1 MNSFAVHPSS
11 MLPDDHQRLCGQGDD
26 SLVNCVEVTRRKCQ
40 SVSRTAP
47 PAPAKA
53 ARSARYSVYTKCLTG
68 FVGEPVM
75 QDPLSKADRYWKEAA
90 KCYELA
96 KSTSP
101 TFLSGFYRQAAMQFL
116 FMAEGELKVAERQT
130 RRRDK

>member
-1 MNSFAVHPSS
+1 
-11 MLPDDHQRLCGQGDD
+11 
-26 SLVNCVEVTRRKCQ
+26 
-40 SVSRTAP
+40 
-47 PAPAKA
+47 
-53 ARSARYSVYTKCLTG
+53 
-68 FVGEPVM
+68 M

-116 FMAEGELKVAERQT
+116 FLAEGELKVAERQT